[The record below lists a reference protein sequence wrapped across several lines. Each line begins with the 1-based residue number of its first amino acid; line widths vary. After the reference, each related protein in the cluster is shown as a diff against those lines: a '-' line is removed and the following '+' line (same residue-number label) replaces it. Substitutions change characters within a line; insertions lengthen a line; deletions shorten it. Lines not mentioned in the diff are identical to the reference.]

1 MTSTPPLDM
10 LAFAPHPDDAELYCG
25 GTLLLLKHAKRRT
38 GIIDLTRGELSTRGD
53 LDTRARET
61 AEATRIL
68 DLDYRGNCGIP
79 DGDIANTPENRLTVV
94 REIRRL
100 RPGAV
105 LVPYFRDR
113 HPDHENASVLVRE
126 AMFAAGLRKMETTD
140 DDGNPQEA
148 WRPPLAYYYMM
159 AYEFNPS
166 FVVDVS
172 AVQGEKLAAIRAYG
186 TQFAVQNPG
195 AEPQTYI
202 SRPEF
207 LESLIGR
214 SRRLGFHVN
223 AEYGEGFI
231 PLQALR
237 LDAATMLTE

>member
-1 MTSTPPLDM
+1 MTHSIDI

-25 GTLLLLKHAKRRT
+25 GTLLLLTRAGRRT
-38 GIIDLTRGELSTRGD
+38 GIVDLTRGELSTRGD
-53 LDTRARET
+53 LDTRAQET

-79 DGDIANTPENRLTVV
+79 DGGIANTPENRLTVV

-100 RPGAV
+100 RPRAV
-105 LVPYFRDR
+105 LVPYHRDR

-126 AMFAAGLRKMETTD
+126 AIFAAGLRKIETTG
-140 DDGNPQEA
+140 DDGHPQEA

-159 AYEFNPS
+159 AYEFDPS

-172 AVQGEKLAAIRAYG
+172 AVQDEKLAAIRAYG
-186 TQFAVQNPG
+186 TQFAVRDPG

-237 LDAATMLTE
+237 LDAVTMLTE